1 VLGARRDIG
10 ETLPPAA
17 VGSVRA
23 MEGAMPKANLW
34 KNSVLLVEFDQ
45 RHAAPNLRLASFA
58 HAVAERPGRRD
69 GHI

>member
-1 VLGARRDIG
+1 
-10 ETLPPAA
+10 
-17 VGSVRA
+17 
-23 MEGAMPKANLW
+23 MPKANLW
-34 KNSVLLVEFDQ
+34 KDSVLRVEFDQ